1 MDFNKDSERRAT
13 PPKSDCSKLDTFA
26 NIASTLHRIEVKV
39 DDLSEE
45 MRVMIKLEQQVLNQ
59 SKDIERLN
67 TMIEELRKQNKELSD
82 RLLEL
87 RSNFENQKQSIS
99 MIERIGWAAGTVV
112 AIIIGKQLGIS

>member
-1 MDFNKDSERRAT
+1 MDITKDTVIERRA
-13 PPKSDCSKLDTFA
+13 KDQCLKLDTFA
-26 NIASTLHRIEVKV
+26 NIASTLDRIESKV

-45 MRVMIKLEQQVLNQ
+45 MRVMIKMEQQLLTQ

-67 TMIEELRKQNKELSD
+67 TMIEDLRKQNQELSN

-99 MIERIGWAAGTVV
+99 MIERIGWAAGTIV
-112 AIIIGKQLGIS
+112 AIIVGNKLGIS

>member
-1 MDFNKDSERRAT
+1 MEITKEIAMERRA
-13 PPKSDCSKLDTFA
+13 KKECLKLDTFS
-26 NIASTLHRIEVKV
+26 NISEALDRIEEKV

-45 MRVMIKLEQQVLNQ
+45 MRIMIKLEQQVLAQ

-67 TMIEELRKQNKELSD
+67 KQLDDLQSQNKILSD

-87 RSNFENQKQSIS
+87 RSNFESQKQSIG
-99 MIERIGWAAGTVV
+99 MIERIGWAIATCA